1 MRRRLPGEQPVIAE
15 AAQVHAHRVGGRR
28 GVPVAHGVCGGISM
42 AITTDY
48 DAPRRSTLQEA
59 ETESLDALA
68 TAAKTAARSPD
79 VDPEESDTAEGI
91 DLPGADLSGEVLTMP
106 VVPQQADEFTCTS
119 CFLVHHSSRIAA
131 HTAGRLVCIDCA

>member
-1 MRRRLPGEQPVIAE
+1 
-15 AAQVHAHRVGGRR
+15 
-28 GVPVAHGVCGGISM
+28 M

-48 DAPRRSTLQEA
+48 DAPRRSTLDEEA

-68 TAAKTAARSPD
+68 TAAKTAAQSPD
-79 VDPEESDTAEGI
+79 VDLEESDTAEGI

-119 CFLVHHSSRIAA
+119 CFLVHHSSWIAA

>member
-1 MRRRLPGEQPVIAE
+1 
-15 AAQVHAHRVGGRR
+15 
-28 GVPVAHGVCGGISM
+28 M

-48 DAPRRSTLQEA
+48 DAPRRSALDEEA

-68 TAAKTAARSPD
+68 TAAKTAAQSPD
-79 VDPEESDTAEGI
+79 VDLEESDTAEGI

-119 CFLVHHSSRIAA
+119 CFLVHHRSRIAA
-131 HTAGRLVCIDCA
+131 HTGGRPVCIDCT

>member
-1 MRRRLPGEQPVIAE
+1 
-15 AAQVHAHRVGGRR
+15 
-28 GVPVAHGVCGGISM
+28 M

-48 DAPRRSTLQEA
+48 DAPRRSTLDEEA

-68 TAAKTAARSPD
+68 TAAKTAAQSPD
-79 VDPEESDTAEGI
+79 VDLEESDTAEGI

-119 CFLVHHSSRIAA
+119 CFLVHHRSRIAA
-131 HTAGRLVCIDCA
+131 HTGGRLVCIDCT